1 MPLIRDSWPFPA
13 PHFLLLCVR
22 TDHIP
27 AGTKLNSP
35 PPFPFFESGNL
46 WQQWEFVL
54 SFLLTSEVYC
64 KGRKVILCTWILF
77 SSPLQHLL
85 PHKGDRGFHSQV
97 FKDDKWWMLG
107 AQVWKSGCLPLLS
120 PGVLYYRRQD
130 GKRGTTGLNAGNAPN
145 RALVW
150 MMLRGSYSPP
160 HPRFVLGSLQ
170 KTLESTNQTAAWWG
184 SGQRERGVRWACP

>member
-1 MPLIRDSWPFPA
+1 MNKNRYCESYFLSKLGSLWTQIKLYNKRCHWSGTLDLSWP
-13 PHFLLLCVR
+13 LTSCCCVR

-77 SSPLQHLL
+77 SSLLQHLL

-107 AQVWKSGCLPLLS
+107 VQVWKSGCLPLLS
-120 PGVLYYRRQD
+120 PGVHDQEGWIL
-130 GKRGTTGLNAGNAPN
+130 
-145 RALVW
+145 
-150 MMLRGSYSPP
+150 
-160 HPRFVLGSLQ
+160 
-170 KTLESTNQTAAWWG
+170 
-184 SGQRERGVRWACP
+184 